1 MQALAPVTVTHSPGY
16 IPFNDSPDDSRQ
28 GRTRRDTTGSG
39 GAVAI
44 APPVVVLDKDVPKHF
59 IDNFSKAKAGAD
71 YEDFIKGYK
80 TPSAVVLPGYVKNM
94 SSIALMRLGVDQKL
108 SPEQM
113 GALKYLVEK
122 RLVPSAMDYVRQFTK
137 VVSEKG
143 VTVTPLPQSFYLN
156 VINQASGGQCAG
168 ISHLLSLA
176 VAEGKQQVFIDNITQ
191 ALSNPDAPE
200 SINFFRTLADVQNV
214 AGDPFAAH
222 DSKTMKFAS
231 YTDIASDL
239 INSPTTKT
247 LLISS
252 KGHRISAGVIVDA
265 DKKRSYYYFDPN
277 IGYTLVHSREQFEN
291 TLKRVFTHP
300 DIANLVEP
308 KINEKGARLYQMSV
322 FNPDYLPAVSGAS
335 SKIRHMYNA
344 PIWGLDALKVID
356 TSGIPTSNSLRA
368 LGGAPSAPEVT
379 DYNRV
384 LYETGKL
391 HEAKGVSQFH
401 KAVDTLKVVK
411 HFINDHPGSAL
422 LSGMRSLEQTLLAAI
437 NDARVP
443 LGYPDVFERM
453 EQQRAYLAEDK
464 LGTDRRDY
472 GKPLHG
478 TDFYIHH
485 PAATGRAQLNGVTD
499 ALNEALLKLQQTDPK
514 TARAV
519 GTDINVIVAKP
530 GDQPHTQ
537 LSFGRTPTLIM
548 GDDFFTPPAASGG
561 AVADRIGREAQHSG
575 GNPLA
580 AKQAAILAGKFGML
594 GYYKADPAGFLELV
608 NNKEPF
614 RDGHH
619 DLGSRATRSG
629 LDFMEEAYT
638 ARLYDGKL
646 DSHTSAALGRLFAPA
661 ADSSP
666 SASPLHPVRPV
677 PQSVATA
684 PTSRATPP
692 ISNAEVKRL
701 QALDDVH
708 GPLQIGQVSV
718 GRAELYK
725 IGVRSLGEPI
735 DKQLRTNSRGHIT
748 TAVEIDY
755 DRLMAY
761 MRSTSPDVGARVTTV
776 ISELSVLSGPVSR
789 LLVRR
794 GDGRPVPE
802 AFQKHISDTAK
813 QAAALSD
820 LERSGKLRPADLFS
834 PPTPGKPAGGTN
846 AGGLGFQAFST
857 FQGLRASID
866 ALSRGDTTA
875 GAIGLGVVAA
885 DYAGMGVEAGL
896 NQLAKKAMSEMASP
910 ILSFKASSV
919 GKLLGKASGTLGAVV
934 SVPFDIYNAA
944 DSFQK
949 AQNSKG
955 KEAQDHYV
963 SAGFSVASAATSF
976 ALTAA
981 FLAGASAAGPVG
993 LVVAG
998 VLMAAQAIYSA
1009 VRTVED
1015 INEYTPLSGGQKFS
1029 MGLKSF
1035 LGFEPGFDVIKP
1047 YLEAKYS
1054 DEYDT
1059 KQRERHQAFL
1069 NGPGKDQF
1077 ERVVFG
1083 KGEVEVTQVKGEVGL
1098 TPALWWNI
1106 PSLLLSLIKVE
1117 GDVPSVTI
1125 RGGNDRIN
1133 APSDSWNGMSV
1144 PSVEGKSGEGK
1155 ATLWD
1160 LGDGDDNVAG
1170 SPAKPNY
1177 FLLGGGKKLMSGGDA
1192 DDTVVFNADAR
1203 QTVQQLEQ
1211 FHKDMEQGITQ
1222 VPIELWGG
1230 KGRNTLMLNGELS
1243 TSHTEGHT
1251 TRDYTYS
1258 GHRIDFRTGTI
1269 GVTKKDSKTQG
1280 AELLARFDSFSNA
1293 STVKGG
1299 ESYIVGDDQ
1308 SNLFTLNGHKD
1319 VVLAGKG
1326 SNVIVINGG
1335 ASVVGQGGFNTY
1347 IINKSSQEV
1356 TINDPNDSAIR
1367 LDYSAAQVWGWSV
1380 SSSGDLT
1387 VNLKGEKPGE
1397 ARKLVIKNAFPNGSQ
1412 DDNARPQFITND
1424 GVLMTISVPRLAG
1437 SSTRSPQVKSL
1448 KMDTVNPKN

>member
-16 IPFNDSPDDSRQ
+16 VPFNDSPDDSRQ

-59 IDNFSKAKAGAD
+59 IDNFSKAKAGVD
-71 YEDFIKGYK
+71 YDDFIKGYK

-113 GALKYLVEK
+113 GALKYFVEK

-137 VVSEKG
+137 IVSEKG
-143 VTVTPLPQSFYLN
+143 VTVTPMPQSFYLN
-156 VINQASGGQCAG
+156 VINQMSDGQCAG

-176 VAEGKQQVFIDNITQ
+176 VTEGKQQVFIDNITQ

-214 AGDPFAAH
+214 AGDPFVAH
-222 DSKTMKFAS
+222 DSKTMKFAP

-239 INSPTTKT
+239 ISSPTTKT
-247 LLISS
+247 LLISAE
-252 KGHRISAGVIVDA
+252 KHRITAGVIVDA

-277 IGYTLVHSREQFEN
+277 IGYTVVHSREQFES

-300 DIANLVEP
+300 DIAHLIEP
-308 KINEKGARLYQMSV
+308 KVNEQGARLYQVSV
-322 FNPDYLPAVSGAS
+322 FNPDYASAISGES

-356 TSGIPTSNSLRA
+356 VSGVPTADNLRA
-368 LGGAPSAPEVT
+368 LSGAPSAPEVT

-384 LYETGKL
+384 LYAAGKL

-411 HFINDHPGSAL
+411 QFINDHPGSAL
-422 LSGMRSLEQTLLAAI
+422 LSGVRSLEQPLLAAI

-464 LGTDRRDY
+464 LGADRRDY

-485 PAATGRAQLNGVTD
+485 PAATGRAQLNGMTD

-594 GYYKADPAGFLELV
+594 GYYKADPVGFLELV

-661 ADSSP
+661 ADSSLP
-666 SASPLHPVRPV
+666 SVKPV
-677 PQSVATA
+677 PQSVAVA
-684 PTSRATPP
+684 PTSRATAP
-692 ISNAEVKRL
+692 ISDVEVRRL
-701 QALDDVH
+701 KALDDAD
-708 GPLQIGQVSV
+708 GPLKIGQVSV
-718 GRAELYK
+718 GRVELYK

-735 DKQLRTNSRGHIT
+735 EKQLRTDPRGHIT
-748 TAVEIDY
+748 TGVEIDY

-761 MRSTSPDVGARVTTV
+761 MKSKSPDVGARVTTV
-776 ISELSVLSGPVSR
+776 ISELSVLSGPASP
-789 LLVRR
+789 LLVSR

-820 LERSGKLRPADLFS
+820 LERSGKPRPADLFS
-834 PPTPGKPAGGTN
+834 PPTPGKPAGATN

-875 GAIGLGVVAA
+875 GAIGLGAVAS
-885 DYAGMGVEAGL
+885 DYVGMGTEAAL
-896 NQLAKKAMSEMASP
+896 NHLAKKMMSETASP
-910 ILSFKASSV
+910 ILNFKASSV
-919 GKLLGKASGTLGAVV
+919 GKLVGKASGTAGAVI
-934 SVPFDIYNAA
+934 SVPFDIYNAV
-944 DSFQK
+944 DSFNK
-949 AQNSKG
+949 GKNSKG
-955 KEAQDHYV
+955 KESQDHYV
-963 SAGFSVASAATSF
+963 NAGFSVASAATSIG
-976 ALTAA
+976 LTAA
-981 FLAGASAAGPVG
+981 FLAGAGSAGPAG

-998 VLMAAQAIYSA
+998 VLMAAQAIYNA
-1009 VRTVED
+1009 VREVENID
-1015 INEYTPLSGGQKFS
+1015 KYTPLTGGQKFTL
-1029 MGLKSF
+1029 GFGSF
-1035 LGFEPGFDVIKP
+1035 LGIQTPFKFIKP
-1047 YLEAKYS
+1047 YLEGKLKG
-1054 DEYDT
+1054 EHEER
-1059 KQRERHQAFL
+1059 KREFHAAFL
-1069 NGPGKDQF
+1069 QGAGKDRF

-1083 KGEVEVTQVKGEVGL
+1083 ALNVEVGEKPAKVPAPWFAHFIPGVGL
-1098 TPALWWNI
+1098 AEGINGGVPGYEPTIDVQGANDHLRA
-1106 PSLLLSLIKVE
+1106 PSGSWAGKRNTVE
-1117 GDVPSVTI
+1117 GEP
-1125 RGGNDRIN
+1125 G
-1133 APSDSWNGMSV
+1133 P
-1144 PSVEGKSGEGK
+1144 GKG
-1155 ATLWD
+1155 TLWD
-1160 LGDGDDNVAG
+1160 MGDGDDSVAG
-1170 SPAKPNY
+1170 VRTKPNY
-1177 FLLGGGKKLMSGGDA
+1177 FLLGAGKKLISGGEA
-1192 DDTVVFNADAR
+1192 DDTVIFNADAR
-1203 QTVQQLEQ
+1203 QTLHKLGFAQKAELEGS
-1211 FHKDMEQGITQ
+1211 DRMLSEI
-1222 VPIELWGG
+1222 WGG
-1230 KGRNTLMLNGELS
+1230 GGRNTLVFNGELS
-1243 TSHTEGHT
+1243 TSFPEGGLIKT
-1251 TRDYTYS
+1251 YKYS
-1258 GHRIDFRTGTI
+1258 GHAIDFKTRTISVNTH
-1269 GVTKKDSKTQG
+1269 DSKTEG
-1280 AELLARFDSFSNA
+1280 VTPVANFHDFSNV
-1293 STVKGG
+1293 STVENG
-1299 ESYIVGDDQ
+1299 ESYIVGDEADNQ
-1308 SNLFTLNGHKD
+1308 FVLNGKKD
-1319 VVLAGKG
+1319 VVLTGKG
-1326 SNVIVINGG
+1326 MNVIVIKGG
-1335 ASVVGQGGFNTY
+1335 ASVIGEEGSSNIYV
-1347 IINKSSQEV
+1347 INKGDKEV
-1356 TINDPNDSAIR
+1356 TIKDPNDSAIK
-1367 LDYSAAQVWGWSV
+1367 LDYSAAQISGWSV
-1380 SSSGDLT
+1380 SPSGDLT
-1387 VNLKGEKPGE
+1387 VNLKGG
-1397 ARKLVIKNAFPNGSQ
+1397 
-1412 DDNARPQFITND
+1412 
-1424 GVLMTISVPRLAG
+1424 
-1437 SSTRSPQVKSL
+1437 
-1448 KMDTVNPKN
+1448 